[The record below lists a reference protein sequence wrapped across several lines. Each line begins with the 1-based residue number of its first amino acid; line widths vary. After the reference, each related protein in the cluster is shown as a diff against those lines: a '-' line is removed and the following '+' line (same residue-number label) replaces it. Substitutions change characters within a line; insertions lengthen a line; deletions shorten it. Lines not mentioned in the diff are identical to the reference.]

1 LNRSILR
8 IGLILMSL
16 GVLVIGCTQPKL
28 YSETLVTS
36 STTLAEATSVPS
48 PSPTSTLLPTP
59 VPICSP
65 LNDVPL
71 SELQKYVSN
80 PFAPVVRLGSSEGGH
95 HGTDFAYYTHPVTKK
110 PMLGSS
116 IHSVFSGRVA
126 SVSSDR
132 LPYGNLIIIETPL
145 TDLPAEVVSL
155 FGEFPQPTPSVAG
168 PHANCPVMGELPAEW
183 DVAHPSLY
191 LLYAHM
197 ALPADYQIGDQVS
210 CGQVIG
216 QVGTTG
222 TSIIPH
228 LHLEMRYGPGGAS
241 FESLAF
247 YSVDDTAEER
257 AAYCIWRMGGNFQM
271 IDPMRVLE
279 TGY

>member
-1 LNRSILR
+1 MNRALIR
-8 IGLILMSL
+8 NKLILMIL
-16 GVLVIGCTQPKL
+16 GGLVVGCNQPIP
-28 YSETLVTS
+28 YSATLV
-36 STTLAEATSVPS
+36 ASVPTPALATVV
-48 PSPTSTLLPTP
+48 PSHSSTSTLMPTP

-80 PFAPVVRLGSSEGGH
+80 PFVELIRLGSSEGGH

-110 PMLGSS
+110 PMLGSAT
-116 IHSVFSGRVA
+116 HSVFSGRVA

-145 TDLPAEVVSL
+145 ADLPPVVVAL
-155 FGEFPQPTPSVAG
+155 FGDFPQPTPAVAG
-168 PHANCPVMGELPAEW
+168 PHANCPEFGPLPADW
-183 DVAHPSLY
+183 DAAQPSLY

-197 ALPADYQIGDQVS
+197 NLPADYQIGDEVG

-222 TSIIPH
+222 NSAIPH
-228 LHLEMRYGPGGAS
+228 LHLEMRFGPGGAS

-247 YSVDDTAEER
+247 YSVTATAEEK
-257 AAYCIWRMGGNFQM
+257 AAYCAWDLGGNFQM

>member
-1 LNRSILR
+1 MLIFIS
-8 IGLILMSL
+8 GLAA
-16 GVLVIGCTQPKL
+16 GCTQPKV
-28 YSETLVTS
+28 YSA
-36 STTLAEATSVPS
+36 TLATSFPTLALATIVPS
-48 PSPTSTLLPTP
+48 HSPTSTLMSTP

-71 SELQKYVSN
+71 SELQKYISN
-80 PFAPVVRLGSSEGGH
+80 PFVELIRLGSSEGGH
-95 HGTDFAYYTHPVTKK
+95 HGTDFAYYTHPLTKK
-110 PMLGSS
+110 PMLGSA

-126 SVSSDR
+126 SVSVDR

-145 TDLPAEVVSL
+145 SELPPEVAAL
-155 FGEFPQPTPSVAG
+155 FGEFPEPTPSVAG
-168 PHANCPVMGELPAEW
+168 PPANCPELAALPVEW
-183 DVAHPSLY
+183 DAAHPSLY

-197 ALPADYQIGDQVS
+197 NLPADYEIGDKVG

-228 LHLEMRYGPGGAS
+228 LHLEVRYGPGGAS

-247 YSVDDTAEER
+247 YSVDDTIEER
-257 AAYCIWRMGGNFQM
+257 AAYCTWRMGGNFQM
-271 IDPMRVLE
+271 IDPMRVL
-279 TGY
+279 GSGN

>member
-1 LNRSILR
+1 
-8 IGLILMSL
+8 M
-16 GVLVIGCTQPKL
+16 
-28 YSETLVTS
+28 
-36 STTLAEATSVPS
+36 
-48 PSPTSTLLPTP
+48 PTP
-59 VPICSP
+59 IPICSP

-71 SELQKYVSN
+71 SELQDYVSN
-80 PFAPVVRLGSSEGGH
+80 PFALVVRLGSSEGGH
-95 HGTDFAYYTHPVTKK
+95 HGTDFAYYTHPVTRK
-110 PMLGSS
+110 PMLGSA
-116 IHSVFSGRVA
+116 IHSVFSGWVA

-132 LPYGNLIIIETPL
+132 MPYGNLIIIETPL
-145 TDLPAEVVSL
+145 ADLPETVVDL
-155 FGEFPQPTPSVAG
+155 FGGFPQPTPSVAG
-168 PHANCPVMGELPAEW
+168 PHTNCPELGVLPAGW
-183 DVAHPSLY
+183 KSDQPSLY

-197 ALPADYQIGDQVS
+197 NLPADYKIGDKVG

-222 TSIIPH
+222 NSAIPH

-247 YSVDDTAEER
+247 YSVDDTTEER
-257 AAYCIWRMGGNFQM
+257 AAYCTWSMGGNFQM